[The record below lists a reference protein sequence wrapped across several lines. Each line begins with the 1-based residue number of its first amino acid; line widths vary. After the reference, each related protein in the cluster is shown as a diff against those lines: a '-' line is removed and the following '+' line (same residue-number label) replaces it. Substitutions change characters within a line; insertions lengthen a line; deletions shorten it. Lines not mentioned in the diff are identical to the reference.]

1 MKTTKSNSNY
11 APSTVIN
18 NKLNRNFSLL
28 RRGKFLALTLL
39 GAGWLATYAHANAL
53 TGFYTQVAAADPDF
67 GSGAGSI
74 LANGLVQS
82 QLGPDGLPVL
92 SAAGITRLGTTSD
105 MNATTHELLWW
116 SPSADPFVSN
126 DLDPVQI
133 NTVPMNFGYPN
144 TNWYP
149 TGQTSDQNFFRSVH
163 WEGTFD
169 LTSAGSVS
177 LSMTADDD
185 GWLYID
191 GTLATETHYSTA
203 SISPMES
210 AGMHTID
217 IFYDDRIPVYD
228 SFALTSSVTLS
239 PVPEPGITT
248 LFVAGAACVVVCGW
262 RRQKQVTGR

>member
-1 MKTTKSNSNY
+1 MKTTINNSNQMT
-11 APSTVIN
+11 STVIDDQ
-18 NKLNRNFSLL
+18 LNRNSSRL
-28 RRGKFLALTLL
+28 RRGKFLLLTLL
-39 GAGWLATYAHANAL
+39 GAGWLAAYAHANAL

-67 GSGAGSI
+67 GSTAGGI

-82 QLGPDGLPVL
+82 QLGPDGAPVL
-92 SAAGITRLGTTSD
+92 SAAGITRLGTSSD

-116 SPSADPFVSN
+116 SPGADPFVSN
-126 DLDPVQI
+126 DLNPVQV

-144 TNWYP
+144 MNFYP
-149 TGQTSDQNFFRSVH
+149 TGQTGDQNYFRSVH

-191 GTLATETHYSTA
+191 GTLATETHYNTT
-203 SISPMES
+203 SISPTES

-239 PVPEPGITT
+239 PVPEPSVFAIAGI
-248 LFVAGAACVVVCGW
+248 GAAAFFA
-262 RRQKQVTGR
+262 RRRK